1 MSVKMY
7 EKSWQNMNRKIISR
21 YRHHAKRAAGNV
33 RQPFSLSGAADSFEY
48 AFSSLNRMLNVVI
61 RMSG

>member
-7 EKSWQNMNRKIISR
+7 VKSRQNMNRKISSR
-21 YRHHAKRAAGNV
+21 FRHHARAAGNV

-48 AFSSLNRMLNVVI
+48 AFSSFNRMLNVVI